1 MSASTKT
8 TQRKSKRSKKAGLP
22 PGSVVYVGTP
32 PATSVQI
39 SYFRFNAETY
49 EEVCNLADVPQQIP
63 VDPESITWVE
73 VEGIHQPEI
82 IEKIGKQFRLHP
94 LVMEDIANATQR
106 PKLEDHDDYLFVVLR
121 MVLFCAKTKQVQIE
135 QLSHIVGAKVV
146 IMFQE
151 NHDDVFDALRD
162 RIRQSKGKLR
172 KLGADY
178 LAYTIIDAVVDNYF
192 VVLEQMGEE
201 LEAIE
206 QELVKTPTQQTLNR
220 IYSAKRSMM
229 NLRRAGWPLRELASS
244 LERSD
249 SELIQESSRIYL
261 RDLYDHAV
269 EIIDVIENMRDISS
283 GMIDVYLSSMSHKL
297 NEVMKVLTIIATIF
311 MPLTFLSSI
320 YGMNF
325 AHMPELQMAWGYPAI
340 LLLMLGVA
348 ITMLAYFRRKQW
360 I

>member
-1 MSASTKT
+1 LL
-8 TQRKSKRSKKAGLP
+8 GLSLP
-22 PGSVVYVGTP
+22 DSSQAQAAGSVLPARTLPVPRAVVGGRAVITTP
-32 PATSVQI
+32 AAGA
-39 SYFRFNAETY
+39 R
-49 EEVCNLADVPQQIP
+49 P
-63 VDPESITWVE
+63 VLTVD
-73 VEGIHQPEI
+73 Q
-82 IEKIGKQFRLHP
+82 
-94 LVMEDIANATQR
+94 ATQR
-106 PKLEDHDDYLFVVLR
+106 
-121 MVLFCAKTKQVQIE
+121 A
-135 QLSHIVGAKVV
+135 
-146 IMFQE
+146 
-151 NHDDVFDALRD
+151 
-162 RIRQSKGKLR
+162 
-172 KLGADY
+172 
-178 LAYTIIDAVVDNYF
+178 IIDWKSFNISRDSEVIFRQPNSTAS
-192 VVLEQMGEE
+192 
-201 LEAIE
+201 A
-206 QELVKTPTQQTLNR
+206 LNR